1 MNKGFFHLSN
11 SKYAFQ
17 TLGFP
22 GGSDSKESAGN
33 TRDLVS
39 IPGLGRSPEG
49 GHDNLLQYSC
59 LENPMGRGAWQ
70 TTVHGVEKSQSRLRH
85 FTLYPVRSSM
95 EKGRSDIWREIGIL
109 VTKCAIFWVG
119 QKSSFNKR
127 LQKNTNELF
136 GQLDISS

>member
-1 MNKGFFHLSN
+1 MEVIILLRNIHCK
-11 SKYAFQ
+11 
-17 TLGFP
+17 GFP
-22 GGSDSKESAGN
+22 GGSDSKEPACSSG
-33 TRDLVS
+33 DPDS
-39 IPGLGRSPEG
+39 IPGLGRSPGEG
-49 GHDNLLQYSC
+49 HGNPLQYSC